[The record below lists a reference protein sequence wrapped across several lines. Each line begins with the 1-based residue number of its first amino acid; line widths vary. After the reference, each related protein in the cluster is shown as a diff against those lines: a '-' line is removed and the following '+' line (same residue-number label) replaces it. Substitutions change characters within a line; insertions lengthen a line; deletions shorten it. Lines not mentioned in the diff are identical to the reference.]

1 MRRMILVL
9 TVTAMILEMLR
20 TVPAGAQNLMVM
32 TMIIPVLHSVIGTG
46 LSAMA
51 MTPGGSTG
59 AGGLVGV
66 GSTSSGRGLNR
77 NLKSLSY

>member
-9 TVTAMILEMLR
+9 TVSAMILEMLR
-20 TVPAGAQNLMVM
+20 TVPAGALNLMVM

-46 LSAMA
+46 PTASL
-51 MTPGGSTG
+51 PGIHGGSTG

-66 GSTSSGRGLNR
+66 GSSSSGCALNYTF
-77 NLKSLSY
+77 SS